1 MKLFAAF
8 LRLVRWPN
16 LVFIVLTQLLFYY
29 CIVTTS
35 FNSGRYID
43 FEGNQLTPKLL
54 VLLIASS
61 VLIAAA
67 GYIIN
72 DYFDLNI
79 DQVNKPDAIV
89 INKIIRRRWAIIW
102 HLSLSAIGVALAFY
116 VGYKINNLLLG
127 VLNLICVLLL
137 WVYSTSLKK
146 RLLIGNIVISLL
158 TAWVVLVIYFCEF
171 NAVKWLDG
179 VRLDNT
185 LKEAAKAYYQ
195 QYLQRLF
202 RLAVIYS
209 GFAFI
214 ISLIREV
221 VKDIEDMQGDAKYG
235 CRTMPIVWGV
245 PASKMFVGVWLVVLI
260 LAIVIIHIYG
270 LMQFWW
276 VAPIYGLLTIVG
288 PLVYM
293 LLQFYKASTP
303 AHYHRIS
310 QLIKLVMFTGI
321 LSMIFFKWH
330 I

>member
-29 CIVTTS
+29 CIVTPALQPGASNT
-35 FNSGRYID
+35 
-43 FEGNQLTPKLL
+43 LTPFLL
-54 VLLIASS
+54 GLLIASS

-79 DQVNKPDAIV
+79 DQVNKPEAIV

-102 HLSLSAIGVALAFY
+102 HLSLSAIGVVLAFY
-116 VGYKINNLLLG
+116 VGYKISNLLLG

-146 RLLIGNIVISLL
+146 RLLMGNIVISLL

-171 NAVKWLDG
+171 NAVKWLD
-179 VRLDNT
+179 
-185 LKEAAKAYYQ
+185 AASAGYQ
-195 QYLQRLF
+195 HYLQRLF

-245 PASKMFVGVWLVVLI
+245 PASKMFVAVWLVVLI
-260 LAIVIIHIYG
+260 LAIIIIHVYG

-276 VAPIYGLLTIVG
+276 VAPVYGLVAIVG